1 MRFVFHF
8 LNCSC
13 THIFGFTVSF
23 VTQGIVVDVHFA
35 SFFLSQILGYQQNAL
50 FSAIDELQSLDRE
63 LHSSLNYIKHY
74 EGNIEVCTLK
84 QIKYE

>member
-1 MRFVFHF
+1 
-8 LNCSC
+8 
-13 THIFGFTVSF
+13 
-23 VTQGIVVDVHFA
+23 VDVHFA

-63 LHSSLNYIKHY
+63 LYSSLNYIKHY

-84 QIKYE
+84 